1 MICPDCGYTSMDET
15 VCPHCGEQLEKEA
28 ICEVCG
34 AVLPDSK
41 AVGHKH
47 TVCPECAAKRS
58 TEDMRRYLREQRL
71 WEDFCL
77 YWIAGYPQAGK
88 VPAEI
93 RDELLRF
100 TAGKLAMGDEK
111 YTKALWEYVQED
123 ISDYTDWR
131 MEHEATDAE
140 NTQAS

>member
-15 VCPHCGEQLEKEA
+15 VCPHCGEQLEEEA

-41 AVGHKH
+41 AVGDKH
-47 TVCPECAAKRS
+47 TVCPKCAEKRS
-58 TEDMRRYLREQRL
+58 TEDMRRYLRETHD

-77 YWIAGYPQAGK
+77 YWIARYPNAAK

-93 RDELLRF
+93 RDVLLRF
-100 TAGKLAMGDEK
+100 IAGKLAIGYEK

-123 ISDYTDWR
+123 IVGYTDWR